1 MINSLRIPPNE
12 IRSYQQRY
20 DYTADPKLE
29 HIRPLAKSQGYLTVC
44 QLHELVLWKSRRRA
58 ALAKE
63 NSGAFVKEITSF
75 AFTANF
81 EESKI
86 GLLVLLSGVQFP
98 TASVILHFC
107 VDDTYPILDFR
118 AIWSLGLEK
127 PAAYSPEYWV
137 KYTRACRSLAA
148 KHGLT
153 VRELDMALWQFSKE
167 HQRDTLTHHSS
178 GLPTATA
185 EFRR

>member
-1 MINSLRIPPNE
+1 MRHKLRIPSRE
-12 IRSYQQRY
+12 LRSYQQRY

-29 HIRPLAKSQGYLTVC
+29 HIRPLAKTQGYLTVA
-44 QLHELVLWKSRRRA
+44 QLHELARWKSKRRA
-58 ALAKE
+58 ELAKQNAKE
-63 NSGAFVKEITSF
+63 FVREITSF
-75 AFTANF
+75 AFSATC
-81 EESKI
+81 EQSRI
-86 GLLVLLSGVQFP
+86 GSLVLLCGVQFP

-127 PAAYSPEYWV
+127 PPTYSPEYWIE
-137 KYTRACRSLAA
+137 YTNICRSLAT

-167 HQRDTLTHHSS
+167 HQR
-178 GLPTATA
+178 GA
-185 EFRR
+185 